1 MNIGKTKLHPQ
12 RLLLCL
18 GVVCGVLGV
27 VSPDT
32 VSSQTIPV
40 RIVRVTAT
48 GGTTFKLRDSWYQQ
62 ASQISND
69 KKCSVRQG
77 EKFFVSSIRRSISN
91 SPTPPKGNSERIGD
105 YWEVTFEQPLSCD
118 QLSEGKPTWFVYK
131 KHIQELKTVVVP

>member
-1 MNIGKTKLHPQ
+1 MNIGKTKFHPQ

-27 VSPDT
+27 MSPDT
-32 VSSQTIPV
+32 VSSQTTPV
-40 RIVRVTAT
+40 RIVRVTAM

-62 ASQISND
+62 SSQISND
-69 KKCSVRQG
+69 KKCPVKLG
-77 EKFFVSSIRRSISN
+77 EKFFVSSIKRSITN
-91 SPTPPKGNSERIGD
+91 SPTPPKGNSERIAD

-118 QLSEGKPTWFVYK
+118 QQSETQQTWFVYK